1 MNRMPESA
9 RLVIFCGKGGV
20 GKTTLSLAVGLRH
33 AMNGR
38 RVLVVSSHPLGELAL
53 AVSLEDL
60 SARYPAAASNLFVL
74 HIDPRELISNLV
86 RKHFPVA
93 LVAERILNSSVFAN
107 LIEISPG
114 LKEFFFL
121 GRLQEL
127 SERRK
132 EDSSTATPEFDYL
145 IWDAPASGHFLSTLR
160 SAKGFD
166 VFLTGPLASAG
177 EQMHRFFSNSG
188 NIQLFP
194 VTSLEEMA
202 IAETLEMAESM
213 ANDFGVACSALLVNC
228 ASPMCSVPDEGI
240 AGLSDTTYSS
250 PALRFA
256 VQRGLMERERCKQLR
271 ASLPVP
277 QVLVP
282 RFNHS
287 SSDLDLISRIGD
299 GIEFSHF
306 S

>member
-1 MNRMPESA
+1 MANSA

-20 GKTTLSLAVGLRH
+20 GKTTLSLAVALRH
-33 AMNGR
+33 AMSGR

-53 AVSLEDL
+53 SVSLEDL
-60 SARYPAAASNLFVL
+60 SARFPAAAPNLFVL
-74 HIDPRELISNLV
+74 HIDPRDLIASLV
-86 RKHFPVA
+86 RKNFPSA
-93 LVAERILNSSVFAN
+93 LVSERVLNSSVFAN

-127 SERRK
+127 SDRRN
-132 EDSSTATPEFDYL
+132 SASATPDYDYL

-160 SAKGFD
+160 SARGFD
-166 VFLTGPLASAG
+166 VFMTGPLASAG
-177 EQMHRFFSNSG
+177 QQLHRFFANSG

-202 IAETLEMAESM
+202 IAETLELADSM
-213 ANDFGVACSALLVNC
+213 AREFGVACSALLVNC
-228 ASPMCSVPDEGI
+228 ASPMCTAADARI
-240 AGLSDTTYSS
+240 ASLTETACSA

-256 VQRGLMERERCKQLR
+256 IERGLMERERCIELR
-271 ASLPVP
+271 SALPAP
-277 QVLVP
+277 QVLIP
-282 RFNHS
+282 RVTHLSN
-287 SSDLDLISRIGD
+287 DLDLLAKIGGGMD
-299 GIEFSHF
+299 FSHF